1 MSAAFELRYHAP
13 PAHNERV
20 KVLIKKF
27 EIKLDKAHCERNEI
41 IWNED
46 QGRGELCFADEARCS
61 DLYLQIQDHSRTL
74 EQLNNLILPED
85 N

>member
-27 EIKLDKAHCERNEI
+27 EIKLDKAKGEYSEI
-41 IWNED
+41 IERED
-46 QGRGELCFADEARCS
+46 QGEKLCFADEARCS
-61 DLYLQIQDHSRTL
+61 DLYLQIQDHARTI
-74 EQLNNLILPED
+74 EQLNNLILPVE

>member
-27 EIKLDKAHCERNEI
+27 EIKLARAHGERSEI
-41 IWNED
+41 IERED
-46 QGRGELCFADEARCS
+46 RGEKLCFADEARCS
-61 DLYLQIQDHSRTL
+61 DLYLQIQDHTRTI
-74 EQLNNLILPED
+74 EQLNNLILPVE

>member
-1 MSAAFELRYHAP
+1 MSAAFHLNYHAP

-27 EIKLDKAHCERNEI
+27 QIKLDKAHGKRNEI
-41 IWNED
+41 IWRED
-46 QGRGELCFADEARCS
+46 QGEKLCFADEAQCS
-61 DLYLQIQDHSRTL
+61 DLHLQIQDHSRTI
-74 EQLNNLILPED
+74 EQLNNLILPVE

>member
-1 MSAAFELRYHAP
+1 MSAAFELNYHAP

-27 EIKLDKAHCERNEI
+27 QIKLDKA
-41 IWNED
+41 
-46 QGRGELCFADEARCS
+46 RGERSEILSREKPFAPLPFVDEARCS
-61 DLYLQIQDHSRTL
+61 DLYLQIQDHARTI
-74 EQLNNLILPED
+74 EQLNNLILPEG

>member
-1 MSAAFELRYHAP
+1 MSAAHLQNYYAAEN
-13 PAHNERV
+13 HNERV

-27 EIKLDKAHCERNEI
+27 EIKLDKAHGERNEI

-61 DLYLQIQDHSRTL
+61 DLYLQIQDHVRTI
-74 EQLNNLILPED
+74 EQLNNLILPEG

>member
-27 EIKLDKAHCERNEI
+27 EIKLDKAHGERSEI
-41 IWNED
+41 IERED
-46 QGRGELCFADEARCS
+46 QGEKLCFADEARCS
-61 DLYLQIQDHSRTL
+61 DLYLQIQDHARTI
-74 EQLNNLILPED
+74 EQLNNLILPVE

>member
-27 EIKLDKAHCERNEI
+27 EIKLDKAHGERNEI
-41 IWNED
+41 IERED
-46 QGRGELCFADEARCS
+46 QGEKLCFADEARCS
-61 DLYLQIQDHSRTL
+61 DLYLQIQDHARTI
-74 EQLNNLILPED
+74 EQLNNLILPEG

>member
-27 EIKLDKAHCERNEI
+27 QIKLDKAHGERNEI

-46 QGRGELCFADEARCS
+46 QGRGVLCPSDEARCS
-61 DLYLQIQDHSRTL
+61 DLYLQIQDHARTI
-74 EQLNNLILPED
+74 EQLNNLILPVE

>member
-1 MSAAFELRYHAP
+1 MTAAFHLNYHAP

-27 EIKLDKAHCERNEI
+27 EIKLQKAHGERSEI
-41 IWNED
+41 LSKEKH
-46 QGRGELCFADEARCS
+46 FAPLSFVDEARCS
-61 DLYLQIQDHSRTL
+61 DLFLTIQDHTRTL
-74 EQLNNLILPED
+74 EQLNNLILPEG